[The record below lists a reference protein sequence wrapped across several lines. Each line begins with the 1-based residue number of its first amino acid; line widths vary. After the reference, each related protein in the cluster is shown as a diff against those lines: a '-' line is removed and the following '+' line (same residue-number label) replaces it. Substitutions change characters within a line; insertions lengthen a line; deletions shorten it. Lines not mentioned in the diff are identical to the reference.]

1 MNVGGRSME
10 EKVQSRP
17 KRSVLHRTRKQE
29 KASQPVIEARAVARY
44 VRISPFKARA
54 VINAI
59 RGKSVAEAQAIL
71 QFSPKKAARII
82 LKVLNS
88 AVANAQNNH
97 GLSYEN
103 LYVSK
108 CYVDEGPRMKR
119 LWPRGRGR
127 ADILLKRMSHITVV
141 VRDRSKERELAQ

>member
-1 MNVGGRSME
+1 ME
-10 EKVQSRP
+10 EKAQSRP
-17 KRSVLHRTRKQE
+17 RRSMLHRTRKQE
-29 KASQPVIEARAVARY
+29 EASRPVIEARAVAKY

-71 QFSPKKAARII
+71 QFSSKKAARIV

-97 GLSYEN
+97 GLNSES
-103 LYVSK
+103 LYVSR
-108 CYVDEGPRMKR
+108 CCVDEGPRLKR

-141 VRDRSKERELAQ
+141 VRDKSKERELSQ

>member
-1 MNVGGRSME
+1 ME

-17 KRSVLHRTRKQE
+17 KRSILHRTRKQE
-29 KASQPVIEARAVARY
+29 EASRPVIEARAVARY

-59 RGKSVAEAQAIL
+59 RGKSATEAQAIL
-71 QFSPKKAARII
+71 QFSSKKAARII

-88 AVANAQNNH
+88 AIANAQNNH
-97 GLSYEN
+97 GLNPES
-103 LYVSK
+103 LYVSQ
-108 CYVDEGPRMKR
+108 CYVDEGPRLKR

-141 VRDRSKERELAQ
+141 VRDKSKERELSQ